1 MVVFNSYVRLPEG
14 TFLHSTWFIMFF
26 HDMWST
32 KVVCIM
38 NIVISTIITIIIIIT
53 ILILIMIILY
63 IYVCVPDWWFGTFF
77 IFPYIIT
84 YWEFHHP
91 NWRTHI
97 FQRGRST
104 TNQIYMAQHGMIDRP
119 TGHGFEWRRLQM
131 PIGFRWMDLENQNV
145 ERRYFF
151 ECFKW
156 SNVSFSFDN
165 CNNMFFFPYL
175 KTTTIHYVIFIGEI
189 P

>member
-38 NIVISTIITIIIIIT
+38 NIVIITIITIIIIIT

-63 IYVCVPDWWFGTFF
+63 IYICVCVCVPDWWFGTFF

-104 TNQIYMAQHGMIDRP
+104 TNQIYVCIYIYVCVCVYALGIRCGVGWMISSSRRDVTGMMLWP
-119 TGHGFEWRRLQM
+119 NFEKV
-131 PIGFRWMDLENQNV
+131 DE
-145 ERRYFF
+145 
-151 ECFKW
+151 
-156 SNVSFSFDN
+156 S
-165 CNNMFFFPYL
+165 
-175 KTTTIHYVIFIGEI
+175 
-189 P
+189 